1 MDLILSLGHKIF
13 YFIVL
18 ISVLVIVHE
27 WGHFIVARWCGVRV
41 EAFSLFFGKVL
52 WKRMWRGTEWRLSA
66 IPFGGYVKMLGQSDL
81 GSDQNEAMYR
91 EKALEELTGKPHEEI
106 TEHDAAAL
114 DASAIA
120 ERAAQLKSVSFAH
133 KSVWQRSAIVF
144 AGPLM
149 NVVLTVMI
157 FTAMFF
163 VGYPTMTTLVGDVT
177 DGGAADLAGL
187 RPGDRVTAIDGRE
200 LTRWDDMSRIVE
212 DSAGKP
218 LVFDVARG
226 DETLSLTVTP
236 EAGRKKNVFQFEED
250 AGVIGIAPD
259 GYMPVVGVRDPA
271 SIAALAGLRTGDLVK
286 SANGRAVH
294 YFDDLERE
302 VARANGELTITVER
316 GGLAL
321 EEKDRKPESAEVR
334 LAVAAGTTT
343 AALGIERGDLYVFET
358 VPDSAA
364 VKAGVRTGDRIVS
377 VDGVTIGDWSEFSK
391 KVKESPNKPLELVVE
406 RAGVAT
412 TLAITP
418 DVKQEKDL
426 LGDIITYGRAGIYP
440 WISHSAA
447 EMVDER
453 YVNPFKAV
461 ARGVEMTVY
470 WSVLTVQGFVYL
482 MTGDVSVK
490 SLGGPIMIADLAG
503 KSAEVGIFSFL
514 FTIAILSI
522 NLAILNLLPIP
533 VLDGGHL
540 MIFTVE
546 AIFRRPLPEKG
557 LRWVTNFGLAL
568 VGGLMLTVIFN
579 DIARIFP
586 GLRTLFGLLD

>member
-13 YFIVL
+13 SFIVL

-41 EAFSLFFGKVL
+41 EAFSLFFGRVL

-91 EKALEELTGKPHEEI
+91 DKALEELTGKPHETI
-106 TEHDAAAL
+106 TEQDVAAVDPRAL
-114 DASAIA
+114 SERMA
-120 ERAAQLKSVSFAH
+120 ELKSVSFAH

-149 NVVLTVMI
+149 NVVLTVVI

-163 VGYPTMTTLVGDVT
+163 VGYPTTTTLVGDVT
-177 DGGAADLAGL
+177 DGGAADRAGL

-200 LTRWDDMSRIVE
+200 LSRWDDMSEIVE
-212 DSAGKP
+212 KSAGKP
-218 LVFDVARG
+218 LVFSVARG

-250 AGVIGIAPD
+250 AGLIGIAPD
-259 GYMPVVGVRDPA
+259 GYMPILGVRDPA
-271 SIAALAGLRTGDLVK
+271 SPAAIAGLQTGDLVK
-286 SANGRAVH
+286 SVNAKPVR
-294 YFDDLERE
+294 YFDDVERE
-302 VARANGELTITVER
+302 IAQANGEMTIEVER

-321 EEKDRKPESAEVR
+321 EEANRKPQTVEIR
-334 LAVAAGTTT
+334 LPVAAGSNPATI
-343 AALGIERGDLYVFET
+343 GIERGDLYVFEI

-364 VKAGVRTGDRIVS
+364 VKAGVQTGDRIVS
-377 VDGVTIGDWSEFSK
+377 IDGTPIGDWSAFSK
-391 KVKESPNKPLELVVE
+391 KVKESANKPLELVVD
-406 RAGVAT
+406 RAGVAMS
-412 TLAITP
+412 LSITP

-426 LGDIITYGRAGIYP
+426 LGDIVTYGRAGIYP

-453 YVNPFKAV
+453 YVNPLKAV
-461 ARGVEMTVY
+461 ARGVEMTAY

-533 VLDGGHL
+533 ALDGGHL

-546 AIFRRPLPEKG
+546 AVFRRPLPEKG

-586 GLRTLFGLLD
+586 GLRTLFGLLE